1 MTDKP
6 STETGLSHLMALL
19 SDPSGQEAILQE
31 TNSYTQRFG
40 LTLSDTDIQMLLSR
54 RTESLAEQRRI
65 EFGNGILDK
74 IIFVFCDSEFIYQGN
89 YAETLAELQDIFY
102 LYKNESLDEL
112 TDDELLETMR
122 EAFDG
127 ECRGSLDYLA
137 ETCLEQFAR
146 GIRASTH
153 KFMGKYGESD
163 DTF

>member
-6 STETGLSHLMALL
+6 STETCLSHLMALL
-19 SDPSGQEAILQE
+19 SAPSGQEASLQE
-31 TNSYTQRFG
+31 TNSYTHQFG
-40 LTLSDTDIQMLLSR
+40 LTLSDSDIQMLLSR

-74 IIFVFCDSEFIYQGN
+74 IIFTFCDSEFIYQEN

-112 TDDELLETMR
+112 TDEELLETMR
-122 EAFDG
+122 EAFDR
-127 ECRGSLDYLA
+127 ECHGSLEYLA

-146 GIRASTH
+146 GIRAGTH
-153 KFMGKYGESD
+153 KFIGKYEEHD